1 MGKED
6 GAVDK
11 LLLSPTT
18 LEDAPSLD
26 LVVISDDTDP
36 IKVVLT
42 PLLIF
47 SRLTLIFEVS
57 VALSIPTD
65 EEELL
70 EQK

>member
-1 MGKED
+1 MSVGKED
-6 GAVDK
+6 DAK
-11 LLLSPTT
+11 ELLSPTT
-18 LEDAPSLD
+18 LEDAPNLD
-26 LVVISDDTDP
+26 LVVISEDTDP
-36 IKVVLT
+36 MRVVLT